1 LPGRDGSTKDVQVV
15 PNAGIVGPKQV
26 NRYCGLEAI
35 VLKTGHS
42 SRG

>member
-1 LPGRDGSTKDVQVV
+1 LPGRDGTTKDVQDVSK
-15 PNAGIVGPKQV
+15 AGAVSPKQV

-35 VLKTGHS
+35 VLKTGHC